1 MTYHSAAIT
10 ALALTVLSGAVSAQ
24 GTLPNDADN
33 YQGDRVSF
41 SYDLHGISQH
51 GAGAD
56 AKKICIRSGVSLR
69 VIGKEDSSE
78 NLIVTFIQDPAS
90 NACGEPDK
98 GGRRLPDEEEGK
110 LGVAYLVPI
119 KTVKVTPPNR
129 FGLSFGA
136 LAIPF
141 KYQLTGDHNMS
152 GSATLGGYIGR
163 RFDKSST
170 GGFSIEPILF
180 AGASTVSV
188 SQPGSD
194 AMQDASGVSWGIGLV
209 GTIKG
214 SFQAGVVLGWDRVSK
229 SSQYQYNN
237 KPWLALEVGFT
248 FLQ

>member
-1 MTYHSAAIT
+1 MTYRCEVIA
-10 ALALTVLSGAVSAQ
+10 ALALPLLSGVASAQ

-33 YQGDRVSF
+33 FQGDRISF
-41 SYDLHGISQH
+41 AYDLHGISRH
-51 GAGAD
+51 EGGTE

-69 VIGKEDSSE
+69 VIGREESSKS
-78 NLIVTFIQDPAS
+78 LIVTFIQDPAS

-110 LGVAYLVPI
+110 LGVAYLVPTE
-119 KTVKVTPPNR
+119 TVTMTPPNR

-194 AMQDASGVSWGIGLV
+194 AMQDVSGVSWGIGLV

-237 KPWLALEVGFT
+237 KPWLALEIGFT